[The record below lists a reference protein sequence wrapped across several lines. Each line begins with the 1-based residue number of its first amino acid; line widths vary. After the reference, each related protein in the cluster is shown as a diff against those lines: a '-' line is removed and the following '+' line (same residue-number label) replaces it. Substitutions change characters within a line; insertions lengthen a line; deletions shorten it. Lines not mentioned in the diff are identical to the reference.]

1 MKWLAAERSHD
12 LDALAQRVLDSYL
25 GRSVLRFVR
34 IEGFDRCIVLSAQTF
49 TALIPLF
56 IVVASA
62 TPTSDANAIGDV
74 IIERFALTG
83 DSADAVQQLFQTP
96 PGASSGVTAFSLLLL
111 VYSGVAFTRRM
122 QRMYR
127 AAFDQE
133 KAALRSAV
141 YATLGLFALLLEIFV
156 AYGIRVI
163 FSHFPLES
171 LWVLP
176 VSLAT
181 GLVLWTSIPYLL
193 LDRRVHWRRLLVT
206 GGASALGMSLF
217 GVATPIYMPQLMT
230 KATNEFGLFGIT
242 ITIIGWLLV
251 ASFILVACAALG
263 AEFDASD
270 APWLVRLKARF
281 QLVDP
286 GHGDLAA
293 APAET
298 QRRGLT
304 SADLEALVRGL
315 TNWLVLVAAVW
326 LATVVVPGI
335 HVTGG
340 VLSYLVISV
349 IFGLVNA
356 VLGPFVHWLA
366 GSRSWLR
373 VGGSTFVVN
382 GLLLATTAGLSPK
395 LDIDGFGSAV
405 AGAVVISIAAT
416 LLELVVRP
424 VQATPGDDRSQE
436 QERDDV

>member
-62 TPTSDANAIGDV
+62 TPTSDANAISDV

-96 PGASSGVTAFSLLLL
+96 PGASSGVTTFSLLLL

-217 GVATPIYMPQLMT
+217 GIATPIYMPQLMT
-230 KATNEFGLFGIT
+230 KTTNEFGLFGIT

-270 APWLVRLKARF
+270 ARWLVRLKTRF

-286 GHGDLAA
+286 GHEDLAA
-293 APAET
+293 EPGRGPAPRTDERRPGGPRPGPDELAGPGGRGVAGHGGRPGHPRDRGRAVLPGHLGDLRAG
-298 QRRGLT
+298 QRRARSLR
-304 SADLEALVRGL
+304 ALAGGFPVLAPRRWFHVRGQRP
-315 TNWLVLVAAVW
+315 AAGHHRR
-326 LATVVVPGI
+326 PE
-335 HVTGG
+335 
-340 VLSYLVISV
+340 
-349 IFGLVNA
+349 
-356 VLGPFVHWLA
+356 PEA
-366 GSRSWLR
+366 GRRRVRQRRRS
-373 VGGSTFVVN
+373 
-382 GLLLATTAGLSPK
+382 A
-395 LDIDGFGSAV
+395 
-405 AGAVVISIAAT
+405 
-416 LLELVVRP
+416 
-424 VQATPGDDRSQE
+424 RS
-436 QERDDV
+436 